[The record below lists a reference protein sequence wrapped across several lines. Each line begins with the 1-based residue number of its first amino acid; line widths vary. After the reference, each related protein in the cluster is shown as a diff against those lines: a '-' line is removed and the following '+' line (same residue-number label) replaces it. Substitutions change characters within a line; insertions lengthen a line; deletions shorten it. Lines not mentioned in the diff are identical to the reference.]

1 MEKRRKYQSDNTC
14 SLPAS
19 WVGAF
24 LPLKKKRLACQGK
37 TFYVYDRTTEEDVSP
52 AYGATMRIDVDL
64 EEMVCL
70 ADNMLAMHGTMN
82 EKKAT

>member
-1 MEKRRKYQSDNTC
+1 
-14 SLPAS
+14 
-19 WVGAF
+19 
-24 LPLKKKRLACQGK
+24 
-37 TFYVYDRTTEEDVSP
+37 VYDRTTEEDVSP

-82 EKKAT
+82 EKKSYVM